1 MGCDFSQEVKQE
13 FNNKVSEIEGI
24 KKRISQKEFMVKDL
38 ISDFNSISLPEIET
52 ESLSRKL
59 DSTLVRLEKIA
70 EEVRKMKQCKTDE
83 TVNINDPIIEV
94 NEKKESSFR
103 MKEKSAEPPQQ
114 RIQPKRSK
122 TKLPT
127 KINSPSGNPQTN
139 ILRDPKIQALISK
152 NRNLLL
158 RKLTT

>member
-13 FNNKVSEIEGI
+13 FSGKVSEIEGI
-24 KKRISQKEFMVKDL
+24 KKKISQKEFIVKDL

-52 ESLSRKL
+52 ESLCRKL

-70 EEVRKMKQCKTDE
+70 EEIRKMKQCKTDE

-94 NEKKESSFR
+94 KEKKESSSR
-103 MKEKSAEPPQQ
+103 MNVKSVEAPQQ
-114 RIQPKRSK
+114 RIQPKRSE

-127 KINSPSGNPQTN
+127 KINSPGSIAPTN
-139 ILRDPKIQALISK
+139 ILKDPKIQALINK